1 MSEPYTDLME
11 RPSDDG
17 ARPSQG
23 QDRRQDVPNP
33 LARPAGDEPGWERV
47 PVGVSEARR
56 LAALPQGGAFLAL
69 RAEGADLFIPR
80 VEGYNPEAPLP
91 LPLALALTALVAE
104 ALEPVHDQG
113 GAFGELSPSGILFD
127 RHGVLRIRP
136 APRQAPLAE
145 PQGGAITPATDS
157 LGLGGLLRYWLGGGW
172 PSQTLKATPE
182 AGALSPLGVKVVLEG
197 LSRSLPK
204 LRLQPAC
211 SARQAIYALLRRAS
225 LEGDQLLRDMLRAR
239 GLGVALRA
247 WSEPVRLT
255 ARAAPVPELPR
266 VTPTGLFAASQ
277 LLNLSPPIPAPP
289 LFPAAPARDPRPRSQ
304 TLLRE
309 SPAPRRSRGVDLP
322 EVEGAET
329 EELPDLPRFARPAA
343 RESVAV
349 PEGPAGRMD
358 RGEDVS
364 LELPKQPER
373 AGHASPG
380 RSVQPERAGDAS
392 PERSVQAERGGDASP
407 ERSVQPERGGDA
419 SPERSVQ
426 PERGG
431 DASPGRSVQPERTE
445 DASPERSV
453 QAERGGDVSPERSVQ
468 AERGGD
474 VSPGRS
480 VQPERAVD
488 TSSTL
493 TKPAERA
500 APAPPAPPPTG
511 VVPPLPAPPPR
522 QPVSLLSAHTSPP
535 RPAAPPA
542 APPTDF
548 DDDEPTP
555 SGVPSGLSAPRPAPP
570 QPLRPTVIVHPHVAD
585 TPPTELPTAAHE
597 ALMHRP
603 GAVVDLAQLGGLGVQ
618 GDPSRM
624 AEKGPGKW
632 TEQGRSTDELSAII
646 KNPNPVR
653 SLDLESPRG
662 GAWAW
667 LVVVLIVLGLG
678 ALAWWLLQP

>member
-1 MSEPYTDLME
+1 M
-11 RPSDDG
+11 
-17 ARPSQG
+17 
-23 QDRRQDVPNP
+23 
-33 LARPAGDEPGWERV
+33 
-47 PVGVSEARR
+47 
-56 LAALPQGGAFLAL
+56 AL
-69 RAEGADLFIPR
+69 RAEGADLLIQR
-80 VEGYNPEAPLP
+80 VEGICPEAPLP

-113 GAFGELSPSGILFD
+113 GAFGELSPAGILFD

-172 PSQTLKATPE
+172 PSQALKATPE

-211 SARQAIYALLRRAS
+211 SARQAIYALLRRAN
-225 LEGDQLLRDMLRAR
+225 LDGDQLLRDMLRAR

-247 WSEPVRLT
+247 WSEPLRLT

-277 LLNLSPPIPAPP
+277 LLSLGPPIPAAP
-289 LFPAAPARDPRPRSQ
+289 LFPAAPSRDPRPRSQ

-309 SPAPRRSRGVDLP
+309 SPAPRRARAAELA
-322 EVEGAET
+322 EGDGGET
-329 EELPDLPRFARPAA
+329 EELPELPRFARPAA
-343 RESVAV
+343 REAVSV
-349 PEGPAGRMD
+349 PEAPAGRPE
-358 RGEDVS
+358 RAEDAS
-364 LELPKQPER
+364 PELPKQL
-373 AGHASPG
+373 
-380 RSVQPERAGDAS
+380 ERAGDAS
-392 PERSVQAERGGDASP
+392 PELSKQLERAGDASPELPKQLERGGDASP
-407 ERSVQPERGGDA
+407 ALPKPLERAGDA
-419 SPERSVQ
+419 SPSRSPQREGAERSPQ
-426 PERGG
+426 
-431 DASPGRSVQPERTE
+431 
-445 DASPERSV
+445 
-453 QAERGGDVSPERSVQ
+453 
-468 AERGGD
+468 
-474 VSPGRS
+474 
-480 VQPERAVD
+480 
-488 TSSTL
+488 
-493 TKPAERA
+493 
-500 APAPPAPPPTG
+500 APPSSPPTG

-522 QPVSLLSAHTSPP
+522 QPVSLVGVHTTLP
-535 RPAAPPA
+535 RSTPPA
-542 APPTDF
+542 PPPTDF

-555 SGVPSGLSAPRPAPP
+555 SGVPSGLSAPRPAPTP
-570 QPLRPTVIVHPHVAD
+570 PLRPSVIVHPHLPD

-603 GAVVDLAQLGGLGVQ
+603 GAVVDLSQLGGLGVQ

-667 LVVVLIVLGLG
+667 LLVVLSVLGLG

>member
-1 MSEPYTDLME
+1 
-11 RPSDDG
+11 
-17 ARPSQG
+17 
-23 QDRRQDVPNP
+23 
-33 LARPAGDEPGWERV
+33 
-47 PVGVSEARR
+47 
-56 LAALPQGGAFLAL
+56 LAL
-69 RAEGADLFIPR
+69 RAEGADLLIQR
-80 VEGYNPEAPLP
+80 VEGICPEAPLP

-113 GAFGELSPSGILFD
+113 GAFGELSPAGILFD

-172 PSQTLKATPE
+172 PSQALKATPE

-211 SARQAIYALLRRAS
+211 SARQAIYALLRRAN
-225 LEGDQLLRDMLRAR
+225 LDGDQLLRDMLRAR

-247 WSEPVRLT
+247 WSEPLRLT

-277 LLNLSPPIPAPP
+277 LLSLGPPIPAAP
-289 LFPAAPARDPRPRSQ
+289 LFPAAPSRDPRPRSQ

-309 SPAPRRSRGVDLP
+309 SPAPRRASAAELA
-322 EVEGAET
+322 EGDGGET
-329 EELPDLPRFARPAA
+329 EELPELPRFARPAA
-343 RESVAV
+343 REAVSV
-349 PEGPAGRMD
+349 PEAPAGPAGRPE
-358 RGEDVS
+358 RAEDVS
-364 LELPKQPER
+364 PELPKQL
-373 AGHASPG
+373 
-380 RSVQPERAGDAS
+380 
-392 PERSVQAERGGDASP
+392 ERGGDASP
-407 ERSVQPERGGDA
+407 ERSPQREASVDASPERSPQREASVDASPERSPQREASVDASPGRSPQREASVDASPERSPQREASGDA
-419 SPERSVQ
+419 SPERSPQREASVDAS
-426 PERGG
+426 PERSPQREASG
-431 DASPGRSVQPERTE
+431 DASPGRSPQREASVDSSPSRSPQREGAERT
-445 DASPERSV
+445 P
-453 QAERGGDVSPERSVQ
+453 Q
-468 AERGGD
+468 
-474 VSPGRS
+474 
-480 VQPERAVD
+480 
-488 TSSTL
+488 
-493 TKPAERA
+493 
-500 APAPPAPPPTG
+500 APPSSPPTG

-522 QPVSLLSAHTSPP
+522 QPVSLVGVHTTLP
-535 RPAAPPA
+535 RSTPPA
-542 APPTDF
+542 PPPTDF

-555 SGVPSGLSAPRPAPP
+555 SGVPSGLSAPRPTPTP
-570 QPLRPTVIVHPHVAD
+570 PLRPSVIVHPHLPD

-603 GAVVDLAQLGGLGVQ
+603 GAVVDLSQLGGLGVQ

-632 TEQGRSTDELSAII
+632 TEQGRSNDELSAII

-667 LVVVLIVLGLG
+667 LLVVLSVLGLG